1 MAIKIKGNEYD
12 PTFELTIKEKDI
24 SSTFV
29 HISKEFYKAKATLNT
44 YYGSVDINGAT
55 INTYYGSV
63 DINGATLHNIVKEML
78 IQNKG
83 FRSVITDYI
92 DQLDA
97 EDEGQDL
104 STLN

>member
-1 MAIKIKGNEYD
+1 MAIKIKGDEYD
-12 PTFELTIKEKDI
+12 PAFQLTIKEQDI
-24 SSTFV
+24 RRTFV
-29 HISKEFYKAKATLNT
+29 HISKEFYRAK
-44 YYGSVDINGAT
+44 AT

-63 DINGATLHNIVKEML
+63 EINGSTLHNIVKEML

-92 DQLDA
+92 DQLEA

>member
-55 INTYYGSV
+55 
-63 DINGATLHNIVKEML
+63 LHNIVKEML

-92 DQLDA
+92 DQLEA